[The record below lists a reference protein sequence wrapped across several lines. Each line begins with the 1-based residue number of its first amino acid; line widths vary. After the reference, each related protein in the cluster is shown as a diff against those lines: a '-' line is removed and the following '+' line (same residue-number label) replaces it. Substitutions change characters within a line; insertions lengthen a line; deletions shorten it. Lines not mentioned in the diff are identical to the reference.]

1 MRKGFPMQRHSILAL
16 CLLFTTHGTAVHA
29 QAGLESYDLTPY
41 RVISVHDD
49 WRVLCTPVGTG
60 SWSYPRDCAVE
71 DRYGLIV
78 FVNPFG
84 YFAYTRRGHVPGDGM
99 MREGEGFGAEE
110 VLLTYAGPD
119 TSAEFISGGA
129 VFPDGS
135 AHTVSLDGYA
145 EAQAAAIALMQ

>member
-1 MRKGFPMQRHSILAL
+1 MQRRHSILAL
-16 CLLFTTHGTAVHA
+16 CLLFTAHGPAVHA

-41 RVISVHDD
+41 RVLSVHGD
-49 WRVLCTPVGTG
+49 WRVLCTPEGTG

-99 MREGEGFGAEE
+99 MREGEGFGAQE

-129 VFPDGS
+129 VFPDS
-135 AHTVSLDGYA
+135 VAYTVSLDGYA